1 MDNCGFEFL
10 LAAVGTL
17 LQLAQLAGKPGS
29 LPSHYF
35 DLELYFTVRYYNN
48 ICQSADATPAH
59 TATNAYHTLEDSDR
73 ILKRVLKRPVSDR
86 ISYLKT
92 ICQQVSEFFSHTLED
107 SW

>member
-10 LAAVGTL
+10 LTAVGTL

-48 ICQSADATPAH
+48 ICQSADSTPAH
-59 TATNAYHTLEDSDR
+59 AATNAYHTLEDSHR
-73 ILKRVLKRPVSDR
+73 ILKRLLKGPCLTASHIKRQFVSKFL
-86 ISYLKT
+86 S
-92 ICQQVSEFFSHTLED
+92 F
-107 SW
+107 